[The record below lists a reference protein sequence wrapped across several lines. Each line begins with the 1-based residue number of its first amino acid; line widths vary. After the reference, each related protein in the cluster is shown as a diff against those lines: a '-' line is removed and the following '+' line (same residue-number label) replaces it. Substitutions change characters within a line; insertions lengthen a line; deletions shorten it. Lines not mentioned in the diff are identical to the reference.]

1 MKRCSPSENSL
12 ALPQNVQHRFPAGP
26 SSVTPTYTPEK
37 NENLCPA
44 PNSHKHIG
52 SWQKVEATQM
62 SISGCIEKWN
72 LVYLHKGTW
81 KLAKRKKLVP
91 KEQTLIYYLI
101 PLIWHMADRNYTS
114 SYPAPELER
123 QTADRYS
130 GSCRGSEN
138 VLKLTVVMVVHFRG
152 HTKNHWPLT
161 CILPFFFFQWPP
173 LQHMGV
179 PRPVTEPA
187 PLQGPNHCRQT
198 MNPRPHRGSFM
209 YTLFIDLFCTYYYSF
224 KKIFIIVDLQC
235 SVHFCCTVHF

>member
-62 SISGCIEKWN
+62 SISGCIEKRN

-91 KEQTLIYYLI
+91 KEQILIYYLI

-123 QTADRYS
+123 QMADRYS

-161 CILPFFFFQWPP
+161 CILPFFFSMATPSAYGSSQASDRTCTSA
-173 LQHMGV
+173 G
-179 PRPVTEPA
+179 TESLPSDYEPTA
-187 PLQGPNHCRQT
+187 PQGELH
-198 MNPRPHRGSFM
+198 
-209 YTLFIDLFCTYYYSF
+209 
-224 KKIFIIVDLQC
+224 
-235 SVHFCCTVHF
+235 VHFIYWFILHLLLFF

>member
-1 MKRCSPSENSL
+1 MKRCSPLENSL

-62 SISGCIEKWN
+62 SISGCIEKRN

-91 KEQTLIYYLI
+91 KEQILIYYLI

-123 QTADRYS
+123 QMADRYS

-161 CILPFFFFQWPP
+161 CILPFFFFNGHTFSIWEFPGQWQN
-173 LQHMGV
+173 LHLCRDRITAV
-179 PRPVTEPA
+179 RLWTH
-187 PLQGPNHCRQT
+187 GPTGGASC
-198 MNPRPHRGSFM
+198 
-209 YTLFIDLFCTYYYSF
+209 TLYLLIYFALITILL
-224 KKIFIIVDLQC
+224 KKFLL
-235 SVHFCCTVHF
+235 